1 MSDYSL
7 NTMPIMPIM
16 PNFGFPNMCDP
27 YSSKVFMNDMTGFN
41 SYVPP
46 FNSYMMPGM
55 SMDESLFNCNPYGMT
70 MPYMGGFNMDSYYK
84 QMVEYQQKSR
94 EADQNLNASLRE
106 MRQSRR
112 NLEYKIASGEQ
123 EQILP
128 AFQDYVESVSSYY
141 GDKGTYEE
149 MKNTA
154 LDLYEQQTG
163 KSLQNQIREN
173 DKWGSFGH
181 GLKQVGLLG
190 FGDNISAEQ
199 NIAKIT
205 GQPEGKTE
213 SLLKT
218 AGNATAGAVYGLA
231 TGLLVKGKQ
240 AAAATAGA
248 APQAAAIT
256 KVPLLGK
263 LFKSN
268 GSIKVKAALAIG
280 AAVGWLFGKILDK

>member
-1 MSDYSL
+1 MSDSL
-7 NTMPIMPIM
+7 YTMPIM
-16 PNFGFPNMCDP
+16 PNFGFMNMCDP
-27 YSSKVFMNDMTGFN
+27 YSSQVYMNDLTGFN
-41 SYVPP
+41 TFVPP
-46 FNSYMMPGM
+46 FNNFMMPGM
-55 SMDESLFNCNPYGMT
+55 CMDDSIFNCNPYGGV
-70 MPYMGGFNMDSYYK
+70 MPYMGGLNMDSYYK

-94 EADQNLNASLRE
+94 EADNDLNASLRE
-106 MRQSRR
+106 MRQAKR
-112 NLEYKIASGEQ
+112 NLEYKIASNEQ

-128 AFQDYVESVSSYY
+128 AFQAYVDSVSSYY
-141 GDKGTYEE
+141 GDKGTPEE
-149 MKNTA
+149 MRNTA

-190 FGDNISAEQ
+190 FGDNVSAEQ

-213 SLLKT
+213 SLLKST
-218 AGNATAGAVYGLA
+218 GNASAGAVYGLA
-231 TGLLVKGKQ
+231 AGLLTKGKQ
-240 AAAATAGA
+240 AAATAGV
-248 APQAAAIT
+248 APQAARIT

-268 GSIKVKAALAIG
+268 GSIKVKAAIAIG
-280 AAVGWLFGKILDK
+280 AAAGWLFGKILDK